1 MSEIQEDLNSI
12 GLKLSAEEFSEQD
25 FQKYHL
31 FSDSDEKILRR
42 LIVPGPVLLRGPRGS
57 GKSAYMRKAHKI
69 LEASRSTA
77 IAVYISLRFFP
88 LITAKSE
95 DYLSILVPY
104 VARHIA
110 EAFNEAELES
120 GEIIT
125 TSTVDEFNTTL
136 TSLCLRN
143 EKRLVIFFDDVAH
156 IGREVSLAG
165 FFDFFG

>member
-42 LIVPGPVLLRGPRGS
+42 LIVPGPVFIASLGS

-95 DYLSILVPY
+95 DYLSILVI
-104 VARHIA
+104 RCQTHSRSI
-110 EAFNEAELES
+110 
-120 GEIIT
+120 
-125 TSTVDEFNTTL
+125 
-136 TSLCLRN
+136 
-143 EKRLVIFFDDVAH
+143 
-156 IGREVSLAG
+156 
-165 FFDFFG
+165 